1 MGNCQEERRDREY
14 ETKGILIKI
23 ILTSCPVESET
34 KGSETKVIL
43 LTHNNNNF
51 TSQSITDSPLTLY
64 VLVLGFLVAPLSLF
78 LLRYTV
84 EEQIDQEHRH

>member
-34 KGSETKVIL
+34 KGSEETK
-43 LTHNNNNF
+43 
-51 TSQSITDSPLTLY
+51 
-64 VLVLGFLVAPLSLF
+64 
-78 LLRYTV
+78 
-84 EEQIDQEHRH
+84 